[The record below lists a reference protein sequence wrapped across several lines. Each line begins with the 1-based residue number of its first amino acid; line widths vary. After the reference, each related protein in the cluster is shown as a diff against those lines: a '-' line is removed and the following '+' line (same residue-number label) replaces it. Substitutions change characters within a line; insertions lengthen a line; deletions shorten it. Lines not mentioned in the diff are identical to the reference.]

1 MNALSHGIAP
11 MSLANLTDMPRWVA
25 WQVES
30 RKTRKGVK
38 TTKVPYSPSGA
49 KAKADE
55 SSTWGTRAQAEM
67 RAGKL
72 PKPHGLGGIGPELGD
87 LGDGR
92 IMGGIDLDTCRDS
105 GGTIQLWALEVV
117 ERLAS
122 YTEVSPSGTGAKV
135 FFVTEA
141 ASLADLA
148 HLLTPTGGRVFKQP
162 GDDHPPA
169 IEVYLGGRFF
179 ALTEQHLAG
188 TPTELRPVSCDVLR
202 WLLTVAGPALC
213 KQAAPAKPSDDT
225 EADTAIERQGKAP
238 AKRRGPGKD
247 QSRSAVALG
256 KVHQGRRDG
265 LSFDEMVE
273 ALSLDPETAEWTE
286 EKGKAA
292 NCRELRRIWDK
303 AQAEAWRDDW
313 MLNEHGRP
321 ASNLANAAHALRNA
335 GELRDLFSRDE
346 MARADMLARPV
357 PKSVGRFDGA
367 RPVRD
372 ADVTAV
378 QEWLQQAGLT
388 SLSKDA
394 THQAVE
400 LRASERAYHPV
411 QDYLNGLH
419 WDGTP
424 RVNGWLAYYLGAE
437 GDGLAEYHRIT
448 GRMFLIAMVARV
460 LKPGCK
466 SDHMLVL
473 EGPQGARKSTAC
485 GILAG
490 HYFSDQLPDLR
501 GDGVRV
507 SQHIRGKWL
516 IEIAEMAAMGKA
528 ETADLK
534 AFITRNEERFLP
546 KYGRKEVIEPRQ
558 CVFIGTTN
566 KDTYLRDETGGRRFW
581 PVKVG
586 RIDTDALAKDRD
598 QLFAEAVALFR
609 AGERWWPDAEFEAQH
624 IKPQQD
630 ARYEADA
637 WEQAIAMHLMGK
649 ARVTIM
655 EVAKDGLL
663 FQESRLGTADQ
674 RRIIAALERLGW
686 HAKRSKT
693 ERWYEPAG
701 TVRKMPWHH

>member
-11 MSLANLTDMPRWVA
+11 LSLADVADMPRWVA
-25 WQVES
+25 WQGEPPKKAGGPP
-30 RKTRKGVK
+30 R
-38 TTKVPYSPSGA
+38 KVPYSPKGG
-49 KAKADE
+49 KAKASDPA
-55 SSTWGTRAQAEM
+55 TWGTRAQAEM

-72 PKPHGLGGIGPELGD
+72 PKPCGLGGIGPVFGI

-92 IMGGIDLDTCRDS
+92 IIGGIDLDTCRDAA
-105 GGTIQLWALEVV
+105 GAIQPWALEIV
-117 ERLAS
+117 ERFAS

-141 ASLADLA
+141 ANRADLGD
-148 HLLTPTGGRVFKQP
+148 LLATEGGKAFKQP
-162 GDDHPPA
+162 GKKHPPG
-169 IEVYLGGRFF
+169 IEVYLGGRYF
-179 ALTEQHLAG
+179 ALTGQHLAG

-213 KQAAPAKPSDDT
+213 KQAVSPSNDT
-225 EADTAIERQGKAP
+225 EADAAIERQSKTS
-238 AKRRGPGKD
+238 AKRTGKD
-247 QSRSAVALG
+247 QSRSAVAFG
-256 KVHQGRRDG
+256 KVHQARRDG
-265 LSFDEMVE
+265 LSFDKMVE
-273 ALSLDPETAEWTE
+273 ALSLDPETAAWVE
-286 EKGKAA
+286 EKGKVAGG
-292 NCRELRRIWDK
+292 RELRRIWDK
-303 AQAEAWRDDW
+303 AQAGAWRDDW

-321 ASNLANAAHALRNA
+321 ASNLANAAHALRKA

-357 PKSVGRFDGA
+357 PELAGRFDDA

-378 QEWLQQAGLT
+378 QEWLQKAGLV
-388 SLSKDA
+388 SLSKDT

-411 QDYLNGLH
+411 QDYLNRLR

-424 RVNGWLAYYLGAE
+424 RVDRWLAYYLGAE
-437 GDGLAEYHRIT
+437 GEGLAEYHRT
-448 GRMFLIAMVARV
+448 VGRMFLVAMVVRV

-586 RIDTDALAKDRD
+586 RIDTDTLASDRD
-598 QLFAEAVALFR
+598 QLFAEAVTLFK
-609 AGERWWPDAEFEAQH
+609 AGERWWPDADFETQH
-624 IKPQQD
+624 IRPQQD

-637 WEQAIAMHLMGK
+637 WEQAVATYLDGK
-649 ARVTIM
+649 NRVTVM
-655 EVAKDGLL
+655 EVAVHGLG
-663 FQESRLGTADQ
+663 FEKARLGTADQ
-674 RRIIAALERLGW
+674 RRIGAALDRVGWRL
-686 HAKRSKT
+686 ARSNGV
-693 ERWYEPAG
+693 RWYVPG
-701 TVRKMPWHH
+701 MKQ

>member
-1 MNALSHGIAP
+1 MNALSRGIAP
-11 MSLANLTDMPRWVA
+11 LALADLADVPRWVA
-25 WQVES
+25 WQTED
-30 RKTRKGVK
+30 RKGK
-38 TTKVPYSPSGA
+38 FTKVPYSPSGA
-49 KAKADE
+49 RAKADK
-55 SSTWGTRAQAEM
+55 SATWGTRVQAEV

-72 PKPHGLGGIGPELGD
+72 AKPHGLGGIGLELGD

-92 IMGGIDLDTCRDS
+92 IMGGIDLDTCCDS
-105 GGTIQLWALEVV
+105 GGTIQPWAVEVID
-117 ERLAS
+117 RLAS

-135 FFVTEA
+135 FFLIEL
-141 ASLADLA
+141 ASLADLGG
-148 HLLTPTGGRVFKQP
+148 LLTPTGGRVFKQRT
-162 GDDHPPA
+162 GGDHPLA
-169 IEVYLGGRFF
+169 IEVYLGGRYF
-179 ALTEQHLAG
+179 ALTGQHLAG
-188 TPTELRPVSCDVLR
+188 TPTELRPVSCDMLR
-202 WLLTVAGPALC
+202 WLLEVAGPALC
-213 KQAAPAKPSDDT
+213 RRAAPAEPTD
-225 EADTAIERQGKAP
+225 EAAADAEIERQRKP
-238 AKRRGPGKD
+238 TAKRPGKD
-247 QSRSAVALG
+247 QSRSAVAFG
-256 KVHQGRRDG
+256 KVHQARRDG
-265 LSFDEMVE
+265 LTFNEMVE
-273 ALSLDPETAEWTE
+273 ALSLDPEIAEWTE

-292 NCRELRRIWDK
+292 NSRELHRIWDK
-303 AQAEAWRDDW
+303 AQAEEWKDEW
-313 MLNEHGRP
+313 MLNEQGRP
-321 ASNLANAAHALRNA
+321 ASNLANAARALRSA
-335 GELRDLFSRDE
+335 GELRDLFSRDD

-372 ADVTAV
+372 SDVTAV

-388 SLSKDA
+388 SLSKDT

-411 QDYLNGLH
+411 QDYLNRLR

-424 RVNGWLAYYLGAE
+424 RVDRWLTYYLGAE
-437 GDGLAEYHRIT
+437 GDSLAEYHRIT

-566 KDTYLRDETGGRRFW
+566 KATYLRDETGGRRFW

-586 RIDTDALAKDRD
+586 RIDTDTLAADRD
-598 QLFAEAVALFR
+598 QLFAEAVARLR
-609 AGERWWPDAEFEAQH
+609 AGERWWPDADFEAQQ
-624 IKPQQD
+624 IRPQQD

-637 WEQAIAMHLMGK
+637 WEQAIAKHLNGK
-649 ARVTIM
+649 VRVTIM
-655 EVAKDGLL
+655 DVAKDGLL

-674 RRIIAALERLGW
+674 RRISAALERLGW

>member
-11 MSLANLTDMPRWVA
+11 MSLADLADLPRWVA
-25 WQVES
+25 WQVEDGKKGKDGKA
-30 RKTRKGVK
+30 RKP
-38 TTKVPYSPSGA
+38 TKVPYSPFGP
-49 KAKADE
+49 KAKADDP
-55 SSTWGTRAQAEM
+55 STWGTRAQAET

-72 PKPHGLGGIGPELGD
+72 PKTYGMGGIGPMFGD
-87 LGDGR
+87 LDDGR
-92 IMGGIDLDTCRDS
+92 IIGGIDLDTCRDAE
-105 GGTIQLWALEVV
+105 GTIQPWALEIV

-122 YTEVSPSGTGAKV
+122 YTEVSPSGEGAKV
-135 FFVTEA
+135 FFVTET
-141 ASLADLA
+141 ASLTELKRF
-148 HLLTPTGGRVFKQP
+148 LSRTNGKMFKQP
-162 GDDHPPA
+162 GDDHPPG
-169 IEVYLGGRFF
+169 IEFYLGGRFF
-179 ALTEQHLAG
+179 ALTGQHLEG
-188 TPTELRPVSCDVLR
+188 TPAELCPVSRDVLR
-202 WLLTVAGPALC
+202 WVLDVAGPAL
-213 KQAAPAKPSDDT
+213 KRRAPAPSDDG
-225 EADTAIERQGKAP
+225 EADAAIERQSKP
-238 AKRRGPGKD
+238 TAKGRGKD
-247 QSRSAVALG
+247 QSRSAVAFG
-256 KVHQGRRDG
+256 KAHQAHRDG
-265 LSFDEMVE
+265 LTFNEMVE
-273 ALSLDPETAEWTE
+273 QLSLDPETAEWVR
-286 EKGKAA
+286 EKGKA
-292 NCRELRRIWDK
+292 NDCRELRRIWDH
-303 AQAEAWRDDW
+303 AESEAWKGGW
-313 MLNEHGRP
+313 LLNEHGRP
-321 ASNLANAAHALRNA
+321 ASNLANAAHALRSA

-346 MARADMLARPV
+346 MARADMLARLV
-357 PKSVGRFDGA
+357 PESAGHFDGA

-378 QEWLQQAGLT
+378 QEWLQRAGLV
-388 SLSKDA
+388 SLSKDT

-411 QDYLNGLH
+411 QDYLNRLR

-424 RVNGWLAYYLGAE
+424 RVDRWLAYYLGAE
-437 GDGLAEYHRIT
+437 GEGLAEYHRTI
-448 GRMFLIAMVARV
+448 GRMFLVAMVARV

-586 RIDTDALAKDRD
+586 RIDTDALAQDRD
-598 QLFAEAVALFR
+598 QLFAEAVSLFR
-609 AGERWWPDAEFEAQH
+609 AGERWWPDADFESQH
-624 IKPQQD
+624 IRPQQD

-637 WEQAIAMHLMGK
+637 WEQAVATYLDGK
-649 ARVTIM
+649 NRVTVM
-655 EVAKDGLL
+655 EVAVHGLG
-663 FQESRLGTADQ
+663 FEKARLGTADQ
-674 RRIIAALERLGW
+674 RRIGAALDRVGW
-686 HAKRSKT
+686 RSARSNGV
-693 ERWYEPAG
+693 RWYVPGMKE
-701 TVRKMPWHH
+701 